1 LNGISRFRTS
11 MSVFEIATLVFAAF
25 LGGIF
30 IGSLR

>member
-1 LNGISRFRTS
+1 

-25 LGGIF
+25 LGGVF

>member
-1 LNGISRFRTS
+1 MTEL
-11 MSVFEIATLVFAAF
+11 EIGLLVVGAF